1 MTGMR
6 FLWILERDKRCNLHA
21 LAMAIL
27 LLLAVP
33 VAAEEE
39 DPCLALIPRSLES
52 ALNEAFPKFR
62 APLTTDNLSQDV
74 EWELKQGRQG
84 CMGLAIGDFDGDAA
98 NDRLLA
104 LTPLHGSGGLVVVAL
119 ARGDTWKFH
128 RLSEWRGPRETLYVS
143 TAQPGLYERTE
154 GFDGPLEPGEV
165 EALDCPRTVAIF
177 GETASSGVA
186 YCYNNGSWQHAW
198 ISD

>member
-1 MTGMR
+1 MTAQAGNR
-6 FLWILERDKRCNLHA
+6 NSTTPSEPARVIL
-21 LAMAIL
+21 AIL
-27 LLLAVP
+27 LLLALP
-33 VAAEEE
+33 AAAEEE
-39 DPCLALIPRSLES
+39 DSCLALIPRSLEN

-62 APLTTDNLSQDV
+62 APLTTDNLSEDV

-98 NDRLLA
+98 NDRVLA
-104 LTPLHGSGGLVVVAL
+104 LTPLQGSGGLVVVAL

-128 RLSEWRGPRETLYVS
+128 SLSEWRGPRETLYVS
-143 TAQPGLYERTE
+143 TAQRGIYERTE
-154 GFDGPLEPGEV
+154 SFDGPLEPGEV
-165 EALDCPRTVAIF
+165 ETLDCPRTVAIF

-186 YCYNNGSWQHAW
+186 YCYNKDNWQHTW